1 MSQDE
6 ERELELEKK
15 RLYVRSMKCYIETK
29 EAINREKARRAN
41 EIVERMLESD
51 SPAKTRER
59 SY

>member
-1 MSQDE
+1 M
-6 ERELELEKK
+6 K
-15 RLYVRSMKCYIETK
+15 RLDVRSKRSDIETK

-51 SPAKTRER
+51 TPAKTQER